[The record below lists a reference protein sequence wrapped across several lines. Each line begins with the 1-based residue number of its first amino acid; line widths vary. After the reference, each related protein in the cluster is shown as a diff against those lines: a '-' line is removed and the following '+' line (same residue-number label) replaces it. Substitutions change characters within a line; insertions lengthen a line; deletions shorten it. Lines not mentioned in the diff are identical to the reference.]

1 MFNVVELLVITQQ
14 ACEEEVT
21 SPSHSSQLCTR
32 TARTYVLV
40 RPLLPVHLV
49 SLTSTNLSRLLF
61 TRGAAVGTLHF
72 AHVEL
77 GDSIRGEEY
86 ACIASNGILGS
97 LATGDKQQIKPQ
109 VAAGESASC

>member
-1 MFNVVELLVITQQ
+1 MYSY
-14 ACEEEVT
+14 C
-21 SPSHSSQLCTR
+21 
-32 TARTYVLV
+32 TYVRTR

-109 VAAGESASC
+109 VAAGESASCRRAHLLVVPGYII